1 MKTLGDKNSSK
12 KACFTKVRRHLKLLA
27 HMKELLRH
35 KFKEARCSISKEERE
50 RQSQII
56 LKKLQNL
63 DAFKAAQTIAVYL
76 SKEDEVDT
84 HALLTELWSS
94 SKTVL
99 APRTEGVDVHLQ
111 IITQEADLELGNFDI
126 LEPKKDCHTVDPEAV
141 DLILVPGVA
150 FTQNGARL
158 GHGKGHYD
166 RLLAQTSAI
175 KVGLAFTEQIAETLP
190 QEAHDIPLN
199 FILTP

>member
-1 MKTLGDKNSSK
+1 MLGKDHASK
-12 KACFTKVRRHLKLLA
+12 KACFTKAHRPLKLLA

-35 KFKEARCSISKEERE
+35 KFKEKRRSISKEERE
-50 RQSQII
+50 RQGQII

-84 HALLTELWSS
+84 HALLTELWNSP
-94 SKTVL
+94 KTVL

-111 IITQEADLELGNFDI
+111 IITQESDLEPGNFGI
-126 LEPKKDCHTVDPEAV
+126 LEPKKDRPTVDPTTV

-150 FTQNGARL
+150 FTQDGARL

-166 RLLAQTSAI
+166 RLLAQTPAI
-175 KVGLAFTEQIAETLP
+175 KVGLAFTEQIAEVLP